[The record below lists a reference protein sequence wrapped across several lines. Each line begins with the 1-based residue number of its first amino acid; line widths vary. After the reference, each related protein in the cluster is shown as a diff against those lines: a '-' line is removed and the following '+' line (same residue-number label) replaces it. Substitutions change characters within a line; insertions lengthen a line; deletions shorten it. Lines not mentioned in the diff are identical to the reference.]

1 MNGNTITNKYET
13 NYITKTCMKNKN
25 NDTWIIKENTH
36 EAIISKEIYN
46 KVQEI
51 KKRKHKS
58 KEISYNFLLKDL
70 VYCGHCKMKY
80 QYKLFKSAD
89 KKK

>member
-46 KVQEI
+46 KVQ
-51 KKRKHKS
+51 
-58 KEISYNFLLKDL
+58 
-70 VYCGHCKMKY
+70 
-80 QYKLFKSAD
+80 
-89 KKK
+89 